1 MLREYWLN
9 RLALACGVLGTVLLF
24 YYALMAVPAPAT
36 IGQLQAGL
44 DKKVVVQARV
54 DSAFSKGQ
62 TLFFTLDDGNK
73 IKAVKLGASAMD
85 KFFVQKD
92 AFVVVTGKVQSY
104 EGALELVAEKIEPA
118 GGPE

>member
-9 RLALACGVLGTVLLF
+9 RIALACGVLGAVLLF
-24 YYALMAVPAPAT
+24 YYALLAAPSAAT
-36 IGQLQAGL
+36 IGQLGKEAL
-44 DKKVVVQARV
+44 DKKVIVQARV

-73 IKAVKLGASAMD
+73 IKAVKMSPSAMD

-92 AFVVVTGKVQSY
+92 AFVVVTGKVQEY
-104 EGALELVAEKIEPA
+104 EGSLELVAEKIEPA
-118 GGPE
+118 E